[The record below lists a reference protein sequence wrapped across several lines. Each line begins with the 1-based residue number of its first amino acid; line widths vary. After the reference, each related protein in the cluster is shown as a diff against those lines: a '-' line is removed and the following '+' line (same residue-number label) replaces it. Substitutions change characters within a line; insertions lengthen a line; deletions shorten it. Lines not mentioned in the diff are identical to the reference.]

1 MKNDGT
7 ENGGLY
13 KHRHRHRHS
22 QQFGNLVSLLELK
35 NGQKG
40 VVVLLEGNE
49 KVIHRLS
56 ELGIVP
62 NTVIEVINSIPF
74 GGPVE
79 ILVRGSRLVIGRDI
93 AKGVIVRVEDEKK

>member
-1 MKNDGT
+1 M
-7 ENGGLY
+7 
-13 KHRHRHRHS
+13 
-22 QQFGNLVSLLELK
+22 LELK

-40 VVVLLEGNE
+40 VVTLLQGNK

-62 NTVIEVINSIPF
+62 NTVVEVINSIPF

-79 ILVRGSRLVIGRDI
+79 VLVRGSRLAIGRDV
-93 AKGVIVRVEDEKK
+93 AKGILLRVEEDGK